1 VTDSSDPGALGREL
15 STAIIAFHQA
25 IADRLGLSAA
35 DHKALEIVM
44 RDGPL
49 TASDLARRTRLTP
62 SSTTS
67 LIDRL
72 EHAGYVQRT
81 PDPNDRRRVL
91 LTATM
96 HENPRIAPA
105 YADLATEMAAMMR
118 QFTNREQQIIHRYVT
133 NTIAVLRH
141 QTDRLRTTPPAA
153 GP

>member
-1 VTDSSDPGALGREL
+1 VTDGSDPGALGREL

-91 LTATM
+91 LTATIN
-96 HENPRIAPA
+96 ENPTIAPA
-105 YADLATEMAAMMR
+105 YADLAAEMATMMR

-133 NTIAVLRH
+133 DTIAVLRR